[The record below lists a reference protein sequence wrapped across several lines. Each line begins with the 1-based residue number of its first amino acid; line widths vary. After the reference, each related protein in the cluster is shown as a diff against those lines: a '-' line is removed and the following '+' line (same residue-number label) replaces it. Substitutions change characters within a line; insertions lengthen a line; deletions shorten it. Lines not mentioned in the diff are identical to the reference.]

1 MGLGSPGCGG
11 PIWIVEATRL
21 GLCVSAELQRFREY
35 LDRLARALEHA
46 DRREPLRPYLTGL
59 CLPGERKS
67 IEPMA
72 ARIDPRHVRARHQSI
87 HHLVANAPWD
97 DAAALRIARGL
108 VLAEMDR
115 HEPVAA
121 WLVDDTAFPKR
132 GQHSGGR
139 GASILRP
146 LGQAGQLSGGRDRHV
161 DERSGQRA
169 DGLPAV
175 PAGELGAGPD
185 AAASGSG
192 AAGFGY
198 R

>member
-1 MGLGSPGCGG
+1 
-11 PIWIVEATRL
+11 
-21 GLCVSAELQRFREY
+21 
-35 LDRLARALEHA
+35 
-46 DRREPLRPYLTGL
+46 
-59 CLPGERKS
+59 
-67 IEPMA
+67 MA

-115 HEPVAA
+115 HGPVAA

-132 GQHSGGR
+132 GQHSVGVAHQYCG
-139 GASILRP
+139 P
-146 LGQAGQLSGGRDRHV
+146 LGKPAKLSGGRDRHV

-175 PAGELGAGPD
+175 PAGELGAGPERGGEWLGCRWLRLSLRSLGRTVGSPTP
-185 AAASGSG
+185 AAPGVRGMLDCDLSVTSG
-192 AAGFGY
+192 AESLP
-198 R
+198 